1 MSETCLVAG
10 ATGMLGSEICRLLTA
25 RGHKVRALVR
35 STSDP
40 VKRGKLKELGVEF
53 AEGDLKDGDSLDRAC
68 RGISVV
74 ISTASSTLS
83 RQTGDSIESVDRDGQ
98 LRLVD
103 AARKAGV
110 RQFIFTSFRNNP
122 DIQHPLTDAKQ
133 AVTRRLKESG
143 LDYTVLEAS
152 YFMEIWLSPALGFDY
167 PNAKARI
174 YGPGRNKL
182 SWISFAD
189 VAQFA
194 VAVVGSAAA
203 SKMVLEIGGPEA
215 LSPLEVVKIFEAA
228 SGRTFAVE
236 HVPEEALRAQKA
248 AAADSLQQAF
258 AALMLSYAAGDAV
271 EMRETLKAFPLRLTS
286 VRDYAARALAS

>member
-1 MSETCLVAG
+1 
-10 ATGMLGSEICRLLTA
+10 MLGSEICRLLTA

>member
-1 MSETCLVAG
+1 
-10 ATGMLGSEICRLLTA
+10 MLGSEICRLLTA

-68 RGISVV
+68 RGVSAV

>member
-1 MSETCLVAG
+1 MKRAWAG
-10 ATGMLGSEICRLLTA
+10 ATGLLGSEICRLLTA

-35 STSDP
+35 PTSDSS
-40 VKRGKLKELGVEF
+40 KRGKLKELGVEF
-53 AEGDLKDGDSLDRAC
+53 AEGDLKDGESLDRAC
-68 RGISVV
+68 RGIAVV

-83 RQTGDSIESVDRDGQ
+83 RQTGDSIETVDRDGQ
-98 LRLVD
+98 LRLVV

-110 RQFIFTSFRNNP
+110 RQFIFISFRNNP

-143 LDYTVLEAS
+143 LDYAVLEAS

-167 PNAKARI
+167 SNTKARI
-174 YGPGRNKL
+174 NGPGRHKL
-182 SWISFAD
+182 SWISFVD

-194 VAVVGSAAA
+194 VAVVGNAAA

-215 LSPLEVVKIFEAA
+215 LSPIEVMKIFEAA
-228 SGRTFAVE
+228 SGKK
-236 HVPEEALRAQKA
+236 LCSRARSGRSVA
-248 AAADSLQQAF
+248 RAEGRAADSLQQTF

-271 EMRETLKAFPLRLTS
+271 EMRETLKAFPLQLTS
-286 VRDYAARALAS
+286 VRDYAARALA

>member
-1 MSETCLVAG
+1 MSETCLVVG
-10 ATGMLGSEICRLLTA
+10 ATGILGSEICRLLTG

-40 VKRGKLKELGVEF
+40 SKRGKLKEIGGEF

-110 RQFIFTSFRNNP
+110 RQFIFISFRNNP

-143 LDYTVLEAS
+143 LDYTILEAS

-194 VAVVGSAAA
+194 VAAVGNPAA

-228 SGRTFAVE
+228 SGQKFAVE

-258 AALMLSYAAGDAV
+258 AALMLTYAAGDAV